1 MSGSVSSSSGVLQG
15 SRYAQSLRQLPKDGA
30 QCAVPELFHQVYAP
44 VGNSILLSALIASL
58 PPILLALLLA
68 VMRVAPWRAAIAGAT
83 TAFALA
89 WLVWG
94 MPLSLTVAAA
104 THGMAYGLWPI
115 SWIVVSAVFFYNLS
129 VESGD
134 FDVIRRSL
142 ARLTGDRRIQV
153 LLVAFCFGALIEG
166 IAGFGAP
173 VAITAAMLAGL
184 GFEAVTAAVL
194 ALIANT
200 APVAFGSLGIPVTTL
215 GGLLA
220 PMLNSDAQ
228 TTTRALS
235 AMVGRQLPIFSLLIP
250 AYLVTL
256 YAGWRRMLEVWPAVL
271 TAGLTFAIAQ
281 FTISNVVGPELTDTL
296 AALVSLAS
304 VALLLRVWQPA
315 TEYHGDLPTSSSS
328 GDAAG
333 ASDSG
338 GRVVRAYA
346 TYGILVIAVLIG
358 QSGNFAVMSKVPPPA
373 NVTALL
379 RCGQIGNK
387 LCPEP
392 WIGESA
398 ATAPQGFRFP
408 VWEFGWPGAYRVD
421 NSKLVALVQREAP
434 VVAASSPYPL
444 TFRLDFVAAAGTLV
458 LLSALL
464 AFVPMVVCGLR
475 PAALG
480 RVFLQTLRQ
489 LRLPILT
496 IAFILSIATVMNYS
510 GMTSSMALAL
520 ARTGWWFPFFSAWL
534 GMIGVFLTGSDT
546 ASNTLFGPLQATTA
560 QVAGLNPILMGATN
574 SSAGVMGKMISPQNL
589 SVGAAG
595 VGAVGREGEILR
607 RVLIH
612 SIVLTTLMGLLAMLQ
627 AYVVPWMV
635 PTLAR

>member
-1 MSGSVSSSSGVLQG
+1 M
-15 SRYAQSLRQLPKDGA
+15 ADA
-30 QCAVPELFHQVYAP
+30 FHQVYSP
-44 VGNSILLSALIASL
+44 IGGSVLFSALIASL
-58 PPILLALLLA
+58 PPLLLA
-68 VMRVAPWRAAIAGAT
+68 VLLAVLRVAPWRAAAAAAA

-94 MPLSLTVAAA
+94 MPLTLTIAAT
-104 THGMAYGLWPI
+104 THGMAFGLWPI

-142 ARLTGDRRIQV
+142 SRLTGDRRIQL

-173 VAITAAMLAGL
+173 VAISASMLAGL
-184 GFEAVTAAVL
+184 GFEPIMAAAL

-220 PMLNSDAQ
+220 PMLGHDTQ

-235 AMVGRQLPIFSLLIP
+235 AMVGRQLPIFSLIIP
-250 AYLVTL
+250 AYLVVL
-256 YAGWRRMLEVWPAVL
+256 YAGWRRMIEVWPAVL
-271 TAGLTFAIAQ
+271 TAGATFAIGQ
-281 FTISNVVGPELTDTL
+281 FTVSNFVGPELTD
-296 AALVSLAS
+296 ALSALLSLTS
-304 VALLLRVWQPA
+304 VALLLRVWHPA
-315 TEYHGDLPTSSSS
+315 AEFTEGARL
-328 GDAAG
+328 AA
-333 ASDSG
+333 APAAMRDVPS
-338 GRVVRAYA
+338 RVFRAYA
-346 TYGILVIAVLIG
+346 TYAILIVTVLIG
-358 QSGNFAVMSKVPPPA
+358 QIGNFAGLSTLKPPA

-379 RCGQIGNK
+379 KCGQGGNR

-392 WIGESA
+392 WIGANA
-398 ATAPQGFRFP
+398 AVNPQGFRFP
-408 VWEFGWPGAYRVD
+408 VWEFHWPGAHRMQD
-421 NSKLVALVQREAP
+421 GKPAPLVQREAP
-434 VVAASSPYPL
+434 VVAVSSPYPL
-444 TFRLDFVAAAGTLV
+444 TYRLDFLAAAGTLV
-458 LLSALL
+458 FLAAMF
-464 AFVPMVVCGLR
+464 AFVPMVASGV
-475 PAALG
+475 PVSAFVTTLG
-480 RVFLQTLRQ
+480 KTLRQ
-489 LRLPILT
+489 LRLPVVT

-520 ARTGWWFPFFSAWL
+520 AKTGWLFPFFSAWL

-546 ASNTLFGPLQATTA
+546 SSNTLFGPLQATTA
-560 QVAGLNPILMGATN
+560 KLSGLDPVLMGATN

-595 VGAVGREGEILR
+595 VGAVGREGEILAK
-607 RVLIH
+607 VFMHSLI
-612 SIVLTTLMGLLAMLQ
+612 LTSLMGLLAMLQ

-635 PTLAR
+635 PQL